1 MFRIADHPVVEAR
14 ADGEQ
19 HVAVL
24 HRHVRFVR
32 SVHAGQAGEL
42 RIGSRQPAQSHQSV
56 RARIAELADETRELR
71 RRIVQDDAA
80 ARIDHRPLRIE
91 QELNGLLDLPRVAFR
106 DGVVRTERDRLRI
119 IEFRRRLRHIFG
131 DVDEDRSRSSRRGE
145 IKRLLE
151 RDGEVLH
158 ILHEK
163 VVLDARARDADRVAF
178 LERILTDRVRRDLS
192 GNDDERDRIHVRGR
206 NSGHRVRH
214 PRTRRHQR
222 DADLVRRAR
231 IPVGSVDRALFVT
244 HQHMLD
250 LVLLEELVVD
260 VEDRAARVAEDVL
273 DAFLLQATDDDFCPS
288 ELHGSPPQ
296 AIDEHVCPASLSRPG
311 ICKTRH
317 ALVRRSSS
325 KASWVKAGPAAPH
338 RVLLRACGASG
349 GGANDR
355 ICSDA
360 VDSY

>member
-1 MFRIADHPVVEAR
+1 MNDLAVGAKEMFRIADHPVVEAR

-119 IEFRRRLRHIFG
+119 IEFGRRLR
-131 DVDEDRSRSSRRGE
+131 DVLGNIDEHRSRTSGGGQIE
-145 IKRLLE
+145 RLLE
-151 RDGEVLH
+151 RDGQILHVLH
-158 ILHEK
+158 EE
-163 VVLDARARDADRVAF
+163 VVLDARPRDADGVAL
-178 LERILTDRVRRDLS
+178 LERVLADCVRRHLAGD
-192 GNDDERDRIHVRGR
+192 DDERDRVHVGGR
-206 NSGHRVRH
+206 DSRDRIGHA
-214 PRTRRHQR
+214 RTGSDQR

-260 VEDRAARVAEDVL
+260 VEDRAAGIAEDVF
-273 DAFLLQATDDDFCPS
+273 DALFLQAADRDFRTG
-288 ELHGSPPQ
+288 ELHG
-296 AIDEHVCPASLSRPG
+296 
-311 ICKTRH
+311 
-317 ALVRRSSS
+317 
-325 KASWVKAGPAAPH
+325 
-338 RVLLRACGASG
+338 
-349 GGANDR
+349 
-355 ICSDA
+355 
-360 VDSY
+360 